1 MDSAAAARRT
11 ASGGA
16 GAAYMGL
23 QVVTERPQSP
33 RVNEPVGA
41 SSQLDQVAKGVNWGV
56 MSIVLVVCFNT
67 VSPLLREATK
77 GARGKDF
84 RMNPNT
90 VMFLEEILKYLITL
104 GCLVFV
110 ELQGGGGP
118 AGGTKGEPPREV
130 AG

>member
-1 MDSAAAARRT
+1 M
-11 ASGGA
+11 
-16 GAAYMGL
+16 
-23 QVVTERPQSP
+23 VTERPQSP
-33 RVNEPVGA
+33 RVKEPAGA
-41 SSQLDQVAKGVNWGV
+41 GSQLDQVAKGVNWGV

-84 RMNPNT
+84 RMNPHT

-110 ELQGGGGP
+110 ELQGRGAGTRGRDQRGTAARGGRGCR
-118 AGGTKGEPPREV
+118 T
-130 AG
+130 